1 MQYFLV
7 VKECIFVLM
16 EIKTIDIE
24 KNDLANLDLG
34 EALYLRLINSEI
46 TVESIPDFNELE
58 KFDCIPYLKEADNA
72 LKTIENNLI
81 VDHKNRDNY
90 KKVTYPLYLK
100 TETFINFLKINDSK
114 WDLIK
119 FLNSH
124 SFKTK

>member
-16 EIKTIDIE
+16 EIITIDIE
-24 KNDLANLDLG
+24 KDDVANLDLR
-34 EALYLRLINSEI
+34 EALYLKLINYEI

-58 KFDCIPYLKEADNA
+58 KFDCIPYLREADNA

-81 VDHKNRDNY
+81 IDHKNRENY

-119 FLNSH
+119 CLNSH